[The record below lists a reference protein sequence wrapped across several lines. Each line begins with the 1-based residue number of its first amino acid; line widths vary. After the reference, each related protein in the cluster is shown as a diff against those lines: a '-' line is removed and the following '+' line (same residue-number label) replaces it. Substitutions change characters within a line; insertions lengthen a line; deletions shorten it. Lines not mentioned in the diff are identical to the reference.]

1 MAHGGRLVRSAL
13 QRALATPARLHHHHQ
28 YQQQQQR
35 AFHASGV
42 TLARKSK
49 RSGPVTPS
57 TVKKTQAV
65 FGEDEVDEVQRAQQ

>member
-13 QRALATPARLHHHHQ
+13 QRALATPARLQQQQQQ
-28 YQQQQQR
+28 YQQHQQR

-42 TLARKSK
+42 ALARKNK

-57 TVKKTQAV
+57 TVKKTQTV
-65 FGEDEVDEVQRAQQ
+65 FGEDKVDKVRLAQ